1 MENEKIIREYV
12 KHYNEFNLDG
22 MLGLMTDDVCFEN
35 IMNGETDVKT
45 TNIAELEQIAGI
57 SLNIFSERQQTI
69 KSITIKGDSYVVEID
84 YYGRIADDLPNGLKQ
99 GDEIKLSGK
108 SIYKFRDGKICSLTD
123 IS

>member
-1 MENEKIIREYV
+1 MENERIIREYV
-12 KHYNEFNLDG
+12 KYYNEFDIDK
-22 MLGLMTDDVCFEN
+22 MLALMTDDVCFEN

-57 SLNIFSERQQTI
+57 SLNIFSEREQTI
-69 KSITIKGDSYVVEID
+69 KSIKTEGDCYIAEID
-84 YYGRIADDLPNGLKQ
+84 YYGRIAENLPNGLKQ
-99 GDEIKLSGK
+99 GDEIRLSGK

>member
-1 MENEKIIREYV
+1 MEKIIREYV
-12 KHYNEFNLDG
+12 KHYNEFNIDG
-22 MLGLMTDDVCFEN
+22 MLDLMTDDVCFEN

-57 SLNIFSERQQTI
+57 SLNIFSERTQTI
-69 KSITIKGDSYVVEID
+69 KSIKIEGDSYVVEID
-84 YYGRIADDLPNGLKQ
+84 YYGKIAENLPNGLKQ
-99 GDEIKLSGK
+99 GDEIRLSGK